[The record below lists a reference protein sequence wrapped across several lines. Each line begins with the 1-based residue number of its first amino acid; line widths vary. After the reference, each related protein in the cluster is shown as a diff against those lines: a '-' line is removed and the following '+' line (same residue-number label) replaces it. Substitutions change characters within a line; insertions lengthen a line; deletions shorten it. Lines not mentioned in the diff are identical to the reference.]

1 LHKKSYTIL
10 NKRTILKRHAHHLY
24 LGFLVMLVMFV
35 ITGCSTKKNTLV
47 SRNYHNLTSHYN
59 IYFNA
64 YEIKREGH
72 KKVES
77 SYQDDFNKIL
87 PIEIYSQKDVARRLL
102 PDMDKVVKKCSKVI
116 TMHSIS
122 SKPKRKKRGRQSEKQ
137 KEFYRQNEFNKWID
151 DAYFLM
157 GQAYFLKHDRFPA
170 ITNFEYVIQQFP
182 NDGLKQEANLWLAKS
197 HLALKDYV
205 ASKDILDRLE
215 ADPELSDRLKG
226 ELAVVRAQCHLMQDE
241 YSEAIAYLTEAVSFT
256 RNKNKLTRF
265 TYIIA
270 QLLEEEEE
278 FTLASL
284 KYEEVIKLNP
294 DYRMAFNAKINRA
307 KLYEGDV
314 DTGKEIKKQLEKMLR
329 DDKNLEFLDQIYY
342 ALAEL
347 DIKEGM
353 EDAAIEKYKLSAQSS
368 IDNFHQRSLS
378 YLALGRIYYAHP
390 EYIPAQLYYDS
401 CMLTLPEE
409 FPERESIQKLSLSLN
424 LLADN
429 LNMIHREDSLQAIA
443 AMPEDERETLIK
455 IKMDEAKAAEEERKR
470 LEQEERQSGRSSF
483 RMAGGPG
490 GGSVAL
496 GPGSGGRASG
506 GAGGMTGGMSSNIGG
521 ASSQWYFYNPTTLS
535 YGQAEFAK
543 RFGRRKLEDNWRRS
557 NKGISSNMGDMST
570 EGEEGD
576 INTPSVTSNADQFQ
590 PTQRDYYIAD
600 LPLTDTLIQESND
613 RIQMALFNVGKVFKD
628 ELLKE
633 SEAIEYFEKLLERFP
648 ETDRLLFAYYNLYQ
662 IFDSQ
667 GDPDRIEYYKNLI
680 LNRFPESRSAKII
693 SNPNYF
699 KEIEEVRLRVIDYY
713 TETYKAFVNAQ
724 YEQVITNCEE
734 ADTAFG
740 LNHMRDKFGLLK
752 VMSMGAIDPDNV
764 ALLTNRLN
772 DLLFKYPESD
782 VKETANILLDYLKDG
797 PADFSKDETRAS
809 RLSIGKIDESL
820 LEEVADYSYE
830 EEDVHFYVAVVS
842 RRTQDLNRLN
852 FNISNFNVDNYDQDF
867 FEVASIPMND
877 DLMIITVKNFNSAK
891 IGMDYYYALLADPLV
906 FSEFRETDFR
916 HFIISRSNY
925 NIFYKNKNVFRYT
938 QFFKENYLD
947 KDN

>member
-1 LHKKSYTIL
+1 M
-10 NKRTILKRHAHHLY
+10 KRQASKYSA
-24 LGFLVMLVMFV
+24 GFLVLLV
-35 ITGCSTKKNTLV
+35 ILTASCSTKKNTLI

-72 KKVES
+72 KKIES
-77 SYQDDFNKIL
+77 SFQDDFNKIL
-87 PIEIYSQKDVARRLL
+87 PIDIYTQKEVARRLL
-102 PDMDKVVKKCSKVI
+102 PDMDKVIKKCSKVI
-116 TMHSIS
+116 TMHSIT
-122 SKPKRKKRGRQSEKQ
+122 SKPKRKRRGRQSDRQ

-157 GQAYFLKHDRFPA
+157 GQAYYLKHDRFPA

-182 NDGLKQEANLWLAKS
+182 NDGLKQEANLWLAKTHS
-197 HLALKDYV
+197 ALKDYV

-226 ELAVVRAQCHLMQDE
+226 ELAVVRAQWHLMQDE
-241 YSEAIAYLTEAVSFT
+241 YSEAIDYLSEAVTYTKKKKTLS
-256 RNKNKLTRF
+256 RY

-270 QLLEEEEE
+270 QLLEAEEE
-278 FTLASL
+278 FAQASL

-307 KLYEGDV
+307 KLYEGDA
-314 DTGKEIKKQLEKMLR
+314 DTGKEIRKQLEKMLN

-353 EDAAIEKYKLSAQSS
+353 VDTAIEKYKLSAQFSV
-368 IDNFHQRSLS
+368 DNFHQKSLS
-378 YLALGRIYYAHP
+378 YLALGEIFYSRP

-409 FPERESIQKLSLSLN
+409 FPDRESIQKLSLSLN

-443 AMPEDERETLIK
+443 AMSEEDRETLIK
-455 IKMDEAKAAEEERKR
+455 IKMDEAKAAEEERAR
-470 LEQEERQSGRSSF
+470 QEEEERMNGRSSF
-483 RMAGGPG
+483 RSAGGGPG
-490 GGSVAL
+490 GANMSMA
-496 GPGSGGRASG
+496 P
-506 GAGGMTGGMSSNIGG
+506 GGMGGSRGGMVGGGGGGMSGKIGG

-557 NKGISSNMGDMST
+557 NKGISSSMGDMST

-576 INTPSVTSNADQFQ
+576 ISTPSVKSNADQFQ
-590 PTQRDYYIAD
+590 PTQRDYYLAD
-600 LPLTDTLIQESND
+600 LPLNDTLIQESND

-633 SEAIEYFEKLLERFP
+633 SEAIEYFELLLVRFP

-662 IFDSQ
+662 IFVSQ
-667 GDPDRIEYYKNLI
+667 GESDRIGYYKSLI
-680 LNRFPESRSAKII
+680 LNRFPDSRSAKII

-699 KEIEEVRLRVIDYY
+699 KEIEEARRSVINYY
-713 TETYKAFVNAQ
+713 TETYEIFHNEQ
-724 YEQVITNCEE
+724 YEQVISNCEA

-740 LNHMRDKFGLLK
+740 LNHIRDKFGLLK
-752 VMSMGAIDPDNV
+752 VMSIGAIDPGNT

-782 VKETANILLDYLKDG
+782 IKETVKILLDYLQDG
-797 PADFSKDETRAS
+797 PAEFSEEKS
-809 RLSIGKIDESL
+809 KGGGLSIGKVEKTLI
-820 LEEVADYSYE
+820 EEVADYSFDDD
-830 EEDVHFYVAVVS
+830 DVHFYVAVVS

-867 FEVASIPMND
+867 FEVASVPMND
-877 DLMIITVKNFNSAK
+877 DLMIITVKNFGDAK
-891 IGMDYYYALLADPLV
+891 IGMDYYYALLADPTV
-906 FSEFRETDFR
+906 FSEFSETDFR

-925 NIFYKNKNVFRYT
+925 NLFYKNKNVFRYI